1 MAGLLGDARCPA
13 RLGRIASR
21 PVSQNLV
28 AIDGPSGTGKTTV
41 SRLVAA
47 RLGLPYL
54 DTGAFYR
61 AATHAAITA
70 GIDIGD
76 GKAIAELLTI
86 ISLEQEQ
93 NHTFVDGFD
102 VSEEI
107 RSAEVTSKVSVVS
120 AHPEV
125 RSILV
130 DRLREWVED
139 HDGRAVVEGRDIGSV
154 VFPDA
159 DVKIYLDA
167 SAAIR
172 ADRRAIQD
180 GDDPA
185 EVLESIQQRDHI
197 DSTRTTSP
205 LTVADD
211 ARVIDTSDLNLDE
224 VVDLIVN
231 WSLTDP
237 G

>member
-1 MAGLLGDARCPA
+1 M
-13 RLGRIASR
+13 
-21 PVSQNLV
+21 SQNVV

-61 AATHAAITA
+61 AATHAAINA
-70 GIDIGD
+70 GIDIDD
-76 GKAIAELLTI
+76 GEAIAALLAGLR
-86 ISLEQEQ
+86 LEQEH
-93 NHTFVDGFD
+93 NRTFIDEVE
-102 VSEEI
+102 VSEAI

-125 RSILV
+125 RAILV
-130 DRLREWVED
+130 DRQREWVES

-159 DVKIYLDA
+159 EVKIYLDA
-167 SAAIR
+167 SAPVR

-180 GDDPA
+180 GDDP
-185 EVLESIQQRDHI
+185 ETVLESIRQRDHI

-224 VVDLIVN
+224 VVDLIVDLV
-231 WSLTDP
+231 SD
-237 G
+237 

>member
-1 MAGLLGDARCPA
+1 M
-13 RLGRIASR
+13 
-21 PVSQNLV
+21 SQNVV

-61 AATHAAITA
+61 AATHAAINA
-70 GIDIGD
+70 GIDIDD
-76 GKAIAELLTI
+76 GEAIAALLAGLR
-86 ISLEQEQ
+86 LEQEH
-93 NHTFVDGFD
+93 NRTFIDDVE
-102 VSEEI
+102 VSEAI

-125 RSILV
+125 RAILV
-130 DRLREWVED
+130 DRQREWVET

-159 DVKIYLDA
+159 EVKIYLDA
-167 SAAIR
+167 SEPVR
-172 ADRRAIQD
+172 AGRRAIQD
-180 GDDPA
+180 GDDPEA
-185 EVLESIQQRDHI
+185 VLESIRQRDHI

-224 VVDLIVN
+224 VVDLIVDLV
-231 WSLTDP
+231 SD
-237 G
+237 

>member
-1 MAGLLGDARCPA
+1 
-13 RLGRIASR
+13 
-21 PVSQNLV
+21 VSQNVV

-61 AATHAAITA
+61 AATHAAINA
-70 GIDIGD
+70 GIDIDD
-76 GKAIAELLTI
+76 GEAIAALLAGLR
-86 ISLEQEQ
+86 LEQEH
-93 NHTFVDGFD
+93 NRTFINEVE
-102 VSEEI
+102 VSEAI

-125 RSILV
+125 RAILV
-130 DRLREWVED
+130 DRQREWVES

-159 DVKIYLDA
+159 EVKIYLDA
-167 SAAIR
+167 SAPVR
-172 ADRRAIQD
+172 AGRRAIQD
-180 GDDPA
+180 GDDPEA
-185 EVLESIQQRDHI
+185 VLESIRQRDHI

-224 VVDLIVN
+224 VVDLIVDLV
-231 WSLTDP
+231 SD
-237 G
+237 

>member
-1 MAGLLGDARCPA
+1 M
-13 RLGRIASR
+13 
-21 PVSQNLV
+21 SQNVV

-61 AATHAAITA
+61 AATHAAINA
-70 GIDIGD
+70 GIDIDD
-76 GKAIAELLTI
+76 GEAIAALLAGLR
-86 ISLEQEQ
+86 LEQEH
-93 NHTFVDGFD
+93 NRTFIDEVE
-102 VSEEI
+102 VSEAI

-125 RSILV
+125 RAILV
-130 DRLREWVED
+130 DRQREWVET

-159 DVKIYLDA
+159 EVKIYLDA
-167 SAAIR
+167 SEPVR
-172 ADRRAIQD
+172 AGRRAIQD
-180 GDDPA
+180 GDDP
-185 EVLESIQQRDHI
+185 ETVLESIRQRDHI

-224 VVDLIVN
+224 VVDLIVDLV
-231 WSLTDP
+231 SD
-237 G
+237 

>member
-1 MAGLLGDARCPA
+1 
-13 RLGRIASR
+13 
-21 PVSQNLV
+21 VSQNVV

-61 AATHAAITA
+61 AATHAALDA
-70 GIDIGD
+70 GIDIDD
-76 GKAIAELLTI
+76 GEAVAALLAGI
-86 ISLEQEQ
+86 RLEQE
-93 NHTFVDGFD
+93 NKRTFVDDID
-102 VSEEI
+102 VSEAI

-125 RSILV
+125 RAILV
-130 DRLREWVED
+130 DRQREWVAL
-139 HDGRAVVEGRDIGSV
+139 HDGGAVVEGRDIGSV

-159 DVKIYLDA
+159 EVKIYLDA
-167 SAAIR
+167 SPPVR
-172 ADRRAIQD
+172 AGRRAIQE
-180 GDDPA
+180 GVDP
-185 EVLESIQQRDHI
+185 ESVLESIRRRDHI

-211 ARVIDTSDLNLDE
+211 ARVIDTSDLNLEE
-224 VVDLIVN
+224 VVDLIVDLV
-231 WSLTDP
+231 SD
-237 G
+237 

>member
-1 MAGLLGDARCPA
+1 MARILGDTRQHP
-13 RLGRIASR
+13 RRGRIASR
-21 PVSQNLV
+21 FVSQNLV
-28 AIDGPSGTGKTTV
+28 AIDGPSGTGKSSV

-61 AATHAAITA
+61 AATHAALQAGIAVDDGEAITA
-70 GIDIGD
+70 
-76 GKAIAELLTI
+76 LLGTTV
-86 ISLEQEQ
+86 LEQEE
-93 NHTFVDGFD
+93 NRTFADGVD
-102 VSEEI
+102 VSEAI
-107 RSAEVTSKVSVVS
+107 RSPEVTSQVSIVS
-120 AHPEV
+120 AHPDV
-125 RSILV
+125 RASLV
-130 DRLREWVED
+130 EMQREWVEA

-167 SAAIR
+167 KATVRARRR
-172 ADRRAIQD
+172 ADQD
-180 GDDPA
+180 GDDPEA
-185 EVLESIQQRDHI
+185 VLESIRRRDHI

-211 ARVIDTSDLNLDE
+211 ARVIDTSDLDLNE
-224 VVDLIVN
+224 VVDLIVD
-231 WSLTDP
+231 LVT

>member
-1 MAGLLGDARCPA
+1 M
-13 RLGRIASR
+13 
-21 PVSQNLV
+21 SQNVV

-61 AATHAAITA
+61 AATHAAINA
-70 GIDIGD
+70 GIDIDD
-76 GKAIAELLTI
+76 GEAIAALLAGLR
-86 ISLEQEQ
+86 LEQEH
-93 NHTFVDGFD
+93 NRTFIDEVE
-102 VSEEI
+102 VSEAI

-125 RSILV
+125 RAILV
-130 DRLREWVED
+130 DRQREWVES

-159 DVKIYLDA
+159 EVKIYLDA
-167 SAAIR
+167 SAPVR
-172 ADRRAIQD
+172 AGRRAIQD
-180 GDDPA
+180 GDDPEA
-185 EVLESIQQRDHI
+185 VLESIRQRDHI

-224 VVDLIVN
+224 VVDLIVDLV
-231 WSLTDP
+231 SD
-237 G
+237 

>member
-1 MAGLLGDARCPA
+1 M
-13 RLGRIASR
+13 
-21 PVSQNLV
+21 SQNVV

-61 AATHAAITA
+61 AATHAALDA
-70 GIDIGD
+70 GIDIDD
-76 GKAIAELLTI
+76 GEAVAALLAGI
-86 ISLEQEQ
+86 RLEQE
-93 NHTFVDGFD
+93 NKRTFVDDID
-102 VSEEI
+102 VSEAI

-125 RSILV
+125 RAILV
-130 DRLREWVED
+130 DRQREWVAL
-139 HDGRAVVEGRDIGSV
+139 HDGGAVVEGRDIGSV

-159 DVKIYLDA
+159 EVKIYLDA
-167 SAAIR
+167 SPPVR
-172 ADRRAIQD
+172 AGRRAIQE
-180 GDDPA
+180 GVHP
-185 EVLESIQQRDHI
+185 ESVLESIRRRDHI

-211 ARVIDTSDLNLDE
+211 ARVIDTSDLNLEE
-224 VVDLIVN
+224 VVDLIVDLV
-231 WSLTDP
+231 SD
-237 G
+237 